1 MRAVTKII
9 LPALLLCLVAGCGF
23 HLRQTAILPTA
34 LQPLYIGGDAGG
46 GRMAQAL
53 RVQLAGEDTKVTGN
67 LATAHYQLLILKENQ
82 EQRIVSLDRRGL
94 IAELGLITE
103 VEFELRDQGGQRVLG
118 PQTLQNRRTVV
129 NNPDNVTTTNE
140 EVRLV
145 REEMVNILAEQIT
158 RRLAAYANQPHDKPP
173 VAPTPP
179 DASVSA
185 PSAPTAPGS

>member
-1 MRAVTKII
+1 MRAVKKII
-9 LPALLLCLVAGCGF
+9 LPALLLCLMAGCGF
-23 HLRQTAILPTA
+23 HLRQTAILPTG
-34 LQPLYIGGDAGG
+34 LQPLYIGGEAGG
-46 GRMAQAL
+46 GRLARAL

-103 VEFELRDQGGQRVLG
+103 VEFELRDQRGERVLG

-145 REEMVNILAEQIT
+145 RTDMVNILAEQIV
-158 RRLAAYANQPHDKPP
+158 RRLAAYANQPHDKP

-179 DASVSA
+179 DASASA
-185 PSAPTAPGS
+185 PSTPSAPGS